1 MTDLEQ
7 AKALTS
13 RYPVTVLAETLPLE
27 AALGRVLAEEVY
39 ADRDVPPFPRATMDG
54 YACKRGDLPGPLEV
68 LETIPAGKWPARSV
82 TAGTC
87 SQIMTGAVVPEGADC
102 VVMKEQVKSV
112 KNGQIL
118 FAIRETD
125 DHIDQ
130 AGQDLK
136 EGDQLLGKGIRLTPR
151 HIGIL
156 ASAGKMRVEVSG
168 QMKVGILA
176 TGSELVRPD
185 RRPEGAQIRNSNSHQ
200 LAAQV
205 RRAGHLPEH
214 LGIVEDRVEALTAGI
229 REAAEEVDLLILT
242 GGASVGELDL
252 VPDVLRELGFRLEFD
267 RVAMQPGKPVCFGHR
282 EDKRC
287 FGLSGNPVSSFVQF
301 ELLVRPYLQG
311 CAGERPERR
320 RIRLRT
326 EQGFRRRQSDRPF
339 FLPVTFTEAGNC
351 QPVQYHGSGHLHA
364 LAEAIGFAEMAA
376 GQATVRKGEFVHVR
390 LI

>member
-1 MTDLEQ
+1 
-7 AKALTS
+7 
-13 RYPVTVLAETLPLE
+13 
-27 AALGRVLAEEVY
+27 
-39 ADRDVPPFPRATMDG
+39 MDG
-54 YACKRGDLPGPLEV
+54 YACIRADLPGPLEV
-68 LETIPAGKWPARSV
+68 LETIPAGKWPTRQLV
-82 TAGTC
+82 RGTC
-87 SQIMTGAVVPEGADC
+87 SQIMTGAVVPDGADC
-102 VVMKEQVKSV
+102 VVMKEYVKSLE
-112 KNGQIL
+112 NGRIL
-118 FAIRETD
+118 FATRETD

-136 EGDQLLGKGIRLTPR
+136 EGDLLLGKGIRITPG
-151 HIGIL
+151 HTGIL

-176 TGSELVRPD
+176 TGSELVNPARK
-185 RRPEGAQIRNSNSHQ
+185 PEGAQIRNSNSHQ

-214 LGIVEDRVEALTAGI
+214 MGIVEDLAEALTEGI
-229 REAAEEVDLLILT
+229 REAVEEVDLLLLT
-242 GGASVGELDL
+242 GGASVGDLDL
-252 VPDVLRELGFRLEFD
+252 VPEVLRELGFRLEFD

-320 RIRLRT
+320 RIRVRT
-326 EQGFRRRQSDRPF
+326 ERGFRRRHADRPF

-351 QPVQYHGSGHLHA
+351 EPVAYHGSGHLHA
-364 LAEAIGFAEMAA
+364 LAETLGFAEMAA
-376 GQATVRKGEFVHVR
+376 GQATIRKGDFVYVR